1 MRMSMLITL
10 FATLLA
16 GTAASA
22 NETLIK
28 TATGSAIACVPM
40 SSTSTVPPWEQTHGK
55 VQHRG
60 SSTENVVLFCHV
72 AMESIDLVTDI
83 SPPFFA
89 FVSWPKVMTI
99 KYVDPDESG
108 RGSSILAELKFADD
122 AGNMVDMAVADSD
135 AQGAGTGIRTMDAAI
150 TGFPDGKLTFT
161 KGHLFVQLTI
171 KRTSTGLLPAVYG
184 YTLH

>member
-1 MRMSMLITL
+1 MRTSMLITL

-16 GTAASA
+16 GTTASA
-22 NETLIK
+22 IETLSK

-72 AMESIDLVTDI
+72 AMESIDLVTD
-83 SPPFFA
+83 PPSSAA
-89 FVSWPKVMTI
+89 FVLWPKVMTI
-99 KYVDPDESG
+99 KYVDPDASG

-122 AGNMVDMAVADSD
+122 AGNMVEMAVADSD
-135 AQGAGTGIRTMDAAI
+135 AQGAGTGIRTMDADI
-150 TGFPDGKLTFT
+150 TGFPDRDLTFT

-171 KRTSTGLLPAVYG
+171 KRTTTGLLPAVYG
-184 YTLH
+184 YMLH